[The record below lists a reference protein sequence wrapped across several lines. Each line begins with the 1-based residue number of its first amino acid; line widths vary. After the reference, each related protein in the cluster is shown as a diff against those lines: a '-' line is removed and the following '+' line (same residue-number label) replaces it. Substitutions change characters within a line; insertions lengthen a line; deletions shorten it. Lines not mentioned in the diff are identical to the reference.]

1 MERLDLLEQ
10 IRTEKGF
17 SRRELAEYSGVSEAT
32 IKALEKGIT
41 DVNYVKLETLIRL
54 SSVLKVKVVDL
65 LPKEIRR
72 KIR

>member
-17 SRRELAEYSGVSEAT
+17 SRRELAEYSGVSEPT
-32 IKALEKGIT
+32 IKSLEKGIT
-41 DVNYVKLETLIRL
+41 NVNYVKLETLIRL

>member
-17 SRRELAEYSGVSEAT
+17 SRRELADYSGVSEAT

-41 DVNYVKLETLIRL
+41 DVNYVKLETLIKL

>member
-41 DVNYVKLETLIRL
+41 DVNYVKLETLIKL
-54 SSVLKVKVVDL
+54 SNVLKVKVVDL

>member
-17 SRRELAEYSGVSEAT
+17 SRRELAEYSGVSEPT
-32 IKALEKGIT
+32 IKSLEKGIT
-41 DVNYVKLETLIRL
+41 NVNCVKLETLIRL